1 MPKSKAP
8 WWMYVVAC
16 SYVAYFCVTVY
27 MAFWGPEWIGIT
39 PIQDGER
46 VLIKDVLSDSQ
57 ASRAGLRSGDQ
68 IVAAAGHNIYSA
80 WDWYAVTFNV
90 NAFGTLP
97 VRLVRDGEQ
106 LERTLIVS
114 RRSWQSPNAISAY
127 GYAYPLVQLAYL
139 AIAFVIAFSRPFNIH
154 ARMGALFLASAVT
167 PMGFPDGLGAVLRDL
182 PGLLQ
187 ALLWV
192 QAVLGR
198 FGMAAFFA
206 FCATFPKPVFR
217 ARSALVLCLMPMLA
231 LIPFQLL
238 RIYRLVYLPDPTG
251 APAWIAAAYPIFW
264 LTYGPAGLLML
275 FLNYR
280 RSVDTTDRWRIRVLM
295 IGPAVL
301 AFVTIPAILV
311 QGPLTPRRL
320 PSSLLSPLIAAM
332 SALALPASFAYAIL
346 RHRLF
351 DIRLI
356 IRQGLQYAIA
366 RNALLLLT
374 PAFAAMFAAD
384 LLFRGQQSLIQILRE
399 RGWIYASL
407 AALAIWL
414 HLRREQWLRAL
425 DRRFF
430 REQYN
435 AQQVLGATVRE
446 VRAAGSAQEVAR
458 RIIGQI
464 DLALHPV
471 AAGIFNLHAGDAAYR
486 LLASSGML
494 APSIPAGARM
504 CRILQALGKPL
515 EIGERSSLRNNLPER
530 EIEFLHEASVEW
542 LFPASTSAEACTAFL
557 AIGPKRSGQPYIR
570 EDIDL
575 LQAIADSL
583 GLLFERA
590 PQSSGPDLIQ
600 GRFRVERR
608 IGQGGMGVVYE
619 ATDLEL
625 ERRVAIKLLSDQRLG
640 DASALSRFRREA
652 RVLASFQHPNVVT
665 IFDAGSLVNGQGFL
679 VMELLRGVSL
689 SQELAAKGRLPIGQI
704 SHILQGVCS
713 GVDAAHRRS
722 IIHRD
727 LKPQNI
733 FLAEHEGGVIPKVL
747 DFGLAALIDPDGTT
761 LTLADATG
769 AGALVGTPGYIAPE
783 RLRGERGGEAGDIW
797 AIGVIAYEMLTGRRP
812 FAAGRLTPVAE
823 YVHNAPAAWHSFFLR
838 TLADH
843 PEDRPQSAQA
853 LFSEFLAAFRVAAD
867 AATPH

>member
-1 MPKSKAP
+1 MGRISVSLTT
-8 WWMYVVAC
+8 W
-16 SYVAYFCVTVY
+16 
-27 MAFWGPEWIGIT
+27 
-39 PIQDGER
+39 
-46 VLIKDVLSDSQ
+46 
-57 ASRAGLRSGDQ
+57 RSGVLTGMTDVMFADGFG
-68 IVAAAGHNIYSA
+68 VAIRS
-80 WDWYAVTFNV
+80 
-90 NAFGTLP
+90 LP
-97 VRLVRDGEQ
+97 
-106 LERTLIVS
+106 
-114 RRSWQSPNAISAY
+114 A
-127 GYAYPLVQLAYL
+127 PLQ
-139 AIAFVIAFSRPFNIH
+139 
-154 ARMGALFLASAVT
+154 G
-167 PMGFPDGLGAVLRDL
+167 
-182 PGLLQ
+182 
-187 ALLWV
+187 LLWV
-192 QAVLGR
+192 QILLGR
-198 FGMAAFFA
+198 FGMVAFFS
-206 FCATFPKPVFR
+206 FCARFPRPLFR
-217 ARSALVLCLMPMLA
+217 TRWALLLCLMPILA
-231 LIPFQLL
+231 LMPSELL
-238 RIYRLVYLPDPTG
+238 HLYRIIYLPNQSTG
-251 APAWIAAAYPIFW
+251 SPAWIHMAVPVFW
-264 LTYGPAGLLML
+264 VSYVPAGLLML
-275 FLNYR
+275 LLNYR
-280 RSVDTTDRWRIRVLM
+280 RSADATERRRLRVL
-295 IGPAVL
+295 IVGLAVV
-301 AFVTIPAILV
+301 AFVTIPTL
-311 QGPLTPRRL
+311 LTITPFVPRGFPAL
-320 PSSLLSPLIAAM
+320 WFLFPLIASI

-494 APSIPAGARM
+494 APSIPVGARM

-530 EIEFLHEASVEW
+530 EIEFLHAASVEW

-652 RVLASFQHPNVVT
+652 RVLASFQHPNVVI